1 MSITDSVA
9 SVNLYGCLE
18 DELRRGL
25 MKSDLTVVASEMTD
39 NDLLSAVKKLTVGLI
54 SYRT

>member
-9 SVNLYGCLE
+9 SVYLYGCFE
-18 DELRRGL
+18 DEPRRGL
-25 MKSDLTVVASEMTD
+25 TKSDLTVVASEMTD